1 MTHDPQDSP
10 LDALFEPPESERALW
25 REEEQP
31 EAVLAIHQKFLEA
44 ELPDTVREERFDAMR
59 AAVLRDIQQNPKYGE
74 PAARASAT
82 LVFFRRPWF
91 AVLAAAASLFIG
103 LLLGSRLWN
112 QPAVPIWY
120 NPMAD
125 TGGNRP
131 DDSRGAV
138 KQMVAAFDQPAA
150 DLRNLP
156 YVYDNI
162 AITPTADNRVHLSFD
177 VATHVSMV
185 RSADDPLVREM
196 LVNALMEDHSLN
208 NRLSAIQLSDPVM
221 NPEVKKALLFAMRED
236 GELSVRLK
244 AMAKLAG
251 QMKDAEVSQAFMAVL
266 KEDESVQMR
275 LDALDY
281 LMGANPEQS
290 EIDALE
296 KTLRERGDAP
306 LLMRVNR
313 WERH

>member
-1 MTHDPQDSP
+1 MTHDPKDSP

-25 REEEQP
+25 REEQSP

-44 ELPDTVREERFDAMR
+44 ELPDTVHEERFDTMR
-59 AAVLRDIQQNPKYGE
+59 AAVLRDIHNNPKYGE
-74 PAARASAT
+74 TGVVPAKV
-82 LVFFRRPWF
+82 VFYRRPWF

-120 NPMAD
+120 NPMVD
-125 TGGNRP
+125 NGQTRP
-131 DDSRGAV
+131 DGSRSAV
-138 KQMVAAFDQPAA
+138 NQMVAALDQPAA
-150 DLRNLP
+150 DLSSLP

-162 AITPTADNRVHLSFD
+162 AIAPTSDNQVHLSFD

-185 RSADDPLVREM
+185 RPADDPLVREM

-208 NRLSAIQLSDPVM
+208 NRLSAIQLSDQVM
-221 NPEVKKALLFAMRED
+221 SPEIKKALLIAMRD
-236 GELSVRLK
+236 DSELSVRLK

-251 QMKDAEVSQAFMAVL
+251 QMKDPEVSQAFMAVL

>member
-10 LDALFEPPESERALW
+10 LDALFEPPDSERALW
-25 REEEQP
+25 REEESP

-44 ELPDTVREERFDAMR
+44 ELPDTVREERFDSMR
-59 AAVLRDIQQNPKYGE
+59 AAVLRDIHQNPKYGE
-74 PAARASAT
+74 PAVAT
-82 LVFFRRPWF
+82 AKVVFFRRPWF
-91 AVLAAAASLFIG
+91 SVLAAAASLFIG
-103 LLLGSRLWN
+103 LLVGSRLWN
-112 QPAVPIWY
+112 QPAVPLWY

-125 TGGNRP
+125 AGQTRP
-131 DDSRGAV
+131 DGSRGAV
-138 KQMVAAFDQPAA
+138 NQMVAALEQPAA

-162 AITPTADNRVHLSFD
+162 NITPTADNRVHLSFD

-185 RSADDPLVREM
+185 RSADDPLVHEM

-208 NRLSAIQLSDPVM
+208 NRLSAIQMSDQVM
-221 NPEVKKALLFAMRED
+221 SPEVKRALLVAMRHD

-244 AMAKLAG
+244 AMAKLAT
-251 QMKDAEVSQAFMAVL
+251 QMKDPEVSQAFMAVL

-290 EIDALE
+290 EIDALQ